1 MLTNEPMFEPGVA
14 VPLLVIAERNGF
26 PAAPSGTTEEDVL
39 TGESTEVRFTDG
51 EAPGRER
58 KSPKAPAPANAKI
71 SKTRTFERRILFHRQ
86 IVGCNR
92 ILQFP
97 DLSFYRLGVK

>member
-1 MLTNEPMFEPGVA
+1 MLKNEPMFEPGVA
-14 VPLLVIAERNGF
+14 DPLSVIADRNGF
-26 PAAPSGTTEEDVL
+26 PAALSGTTVEDVL
-39 TGESTEVRFTDG
+39 TGEPTEVRFTEG

-92 ILQFP
+92 FLQFL
-97 DLSFYRLGVK
+97 DLSFHRLGVK